1 MEKRLSERIEEY
13 VSSMKISLM
22 KKIDELGANEN
33 EKSELCQFIKSYDE
47 FQVEKA
53 DFQKRKRSQNTV
65 PSFLRCLSKRSDGE
79 QCSRRKK
86 EGCDFCGTHSKGSP
100 HGNFVENVVMKKVEV
115 WVQEICGIIYY
126 IDKEMNVY
134 KTEDIIN
141 NKPNPRVIA
150 KYEKNGEI
158 YSISEFKYN

>member
-1 MEKRLSERIEEY
+1 MEKRLSERIEDY
-13 VSSMKISLM
+13 VSSMKASLM
-22 KKIDELGANEN
+22 KKVEELGANEN

-150 KYEKNGEI
+150 TYEKNGEI
-158 YSISEFKYN
+158 YSISEFKHN

>member
-1 MEKRLSERIEEY
+1 MEKRLSERIEDY
-13 VSSMKISLM
+13 VSLMKSSLM
-22 KKIDELGANEN
+22 KKIDEMEGDDND
-33 EKSELCQFIKSYDE
+33 KTSLCEFIKSYDE
-47 FQVEKA
+47 FQVEKS

-141 NKPNPRVIA
+141 NKPNPRVVA

-158 YSISEFKYN
+158 YSISEFKCN

>member
-1 MEKRLSERIEEY
+1 MEKRLAE
-13 VSSMKISLM
+13 
-22 KKIDELGANEN
+22 KIDEYVGSLKNAFTQKINELGVSES
-33 EKSELCQFIKSYDE
+33 EKKELCNYINTYED
-47 FQVEKA
+47 FQVEKS

-86 EGCDFCGTHSKGSP
+86 EGCEFCGTHSKGSP

-115 WVQEICGIIYY
+115 WVQEICGILYY
-126 IDKEMNVY
+126 IDKEMNIY

-141 NKPNPRVIA
+141 NKPNPAVIA

-158 YSISEFKYN
+158 YSIREFKHN

>member
-1 MEKRLSERIEEY
+1 MEKRLSERIEDY
-13 VSSMKISLM
+13 VSSMKASLV
-22 KKIDELGANEN
+22 KKIEELGADEN
-33 EKSELCQFIKSYDE
+33 EKSDLCQFIKSYDE

-158 YSISEFKYN
+158 YSISEFKCN

>member
-1 MEKRLSERIEEY
+1 MEKRLSEKIEEY
-13 VSSMKISLM
+13 ISSMKTSLI
-22 KKIDELGANEN
+22 KKIDEMGSDESD
-33 EKSELCQFIKSYDE
+33 KIDLCQFIKSYED
-47 FQVEKA
+47 FQVEKS

-86 EGCDFCGTHSKGSP
+86 EDCDFCGTHSKGSP

-126 IDKEMNVY
+126 VDKEMNVY

-141 NKPNPRVIA
+141 NKPNPAVIA
-150 KYEKNGEI
+150 KYEKNNEI
-158 YSISEFKYN
+158 YSISEFKHN

>member
-1 MEKRLSERIEEY
+1 MEKRLSERIEDY
-13 VSSMKISLM
+13 VALMKTSLM
-22 KKIDELGANEN
+22 KKIDEIGANESD
-33 EKSELCQFIKSYDE
+33 KTVLYDFIKSYDE

-158 YSISEFKYN
+158 YSISEFKHN

>member
-1 MEKRLSERIEEY
+1 MEKRLSERIDDY
-13 VSSMKISLM
+13 VSSMKSSLI
-22 KKIDELGANEN
+22 KKIDEMECNET
-33 EKSELCQFIKSYDE
+33 EKSSLCAFIKSYDE
-47 FQVEKA
+47 FQVEKS

-86 EGCDFCGTHSKGSP
+86 EGCEFCGTHSKGSP

-141 NKPNPRVIA
+141 NKPNPIVIA
-150 KYEKNGEI
+150 KYVKNGEI
-158 YSISEFKYN
+158 YSISEFKHN

>member
-1 MEKRLSERIEEY
+1 MEKRLSDKIDEY
-13 VSSMKISLM
+13 TTSMKSSIL
-22 KKIDELGANEN
+22 KKIDEMGDD
-33 EKSELCQFIKSYDE
+33 SEELLQLSQFIKSYDD
-47 FQVEKA
+47 FQVEKS
-53 DFQKRKRSQNTV
+53 DFQKRKRTQNTI

-126 IDKEMNVY
+126 IDKEFNVY
-134 KTEDIIN
+134 RTEDIIN
-141 NKPNPRVIA
+141 SKPNPAIIA
-150 KYEKNGEI
+150 KYEKNGDI

>member
-1 MEKRLSERIEEY
+1 MEKRLSERIEDY
-13 VSSMKISLM
+13 VSLMKSSLM
-22 KKIDELGANEN
+22 KKIDEMEGDET
-33 EKSELCQFIKSYDE
+33 EKSSLCAFIKSYDE
-47 FQVEKA
+47 FQVEKS

-115 WVQEICGIIYY
+115 WVQEICGISYY
-126 IDKEMNVY
+126 VDKELNVY

-141 NKPNPRVIA
+141 NKPNPTVIA
-150 KYEKNGEI
+150 KYVKNGEI
-158 YSISEFKYN
+158 YSISEFKHN

>member
-1 MEKRLSERIEEY
+1 MEKRLSERIEDY
-13 VSSMKISLM
+13 VSSMKASLM
-22 KKIDELGANEN
+22 KKVEELDANEN
-33 EKSELCQFIKSYDE
+33 KKSELCQFIKSYDE

-150 KYEKNGEI
+150 TYEKNGEI
-158 YSISEFKYN
+158 YSISEFKHN

>member
-1 MEKRLSERIEEY
+1 MEKRLAERIEEY
-13 VSSMKISLM
+13 VSSMKSSLM
-22 KKIDELGANEN
+22 KKIDEMEGDEN
-33 EKSELCQFIKSYDE
+33 DKTSLCDFIKSYDE
-47 FQVEKA
+47 FQVEKS

-126 IDKEMNVY
+126 VDKEMNVY

-141 NKPNPRVIA
+141 NKPNPMVIA
-150 KYEKNGEI
+150 KYVKNGEM
-158 YSISEFKYN
+158 YSISEFKHN

>member
-1 MEKRLSERIEEY
+1 MEKRLSERIEDY
-13 VSSMKISLM
+13 VSSMKTSLM
-22 KKIDELGANEN
+22 KKIEEMGPDETDKTA
-33 EKSELCQFIKSYDE
+33 LCQFIKSYDE

-141 NKPNPRVIA
+141 NKPNPRVVA
-150 KYEKNGEI
+150 KYEKNGEL
-158 YSISEFKYN
+158 YSISEFKHN

>member
-1 MEKRLSERIEEY
+1 MEKRLSERIEDY
-13 VSSMKISLM
+13 VSSMKTSLM
-22 KKIDELGANEN
+22 KKINEMDTN
-33 EKSELCQFIKSYDE
+33 ETDKTVLCEFIKSYSE

-65 PSFLRCLSKRSDGE
+65 PAFLRCLSKRSDGE

-158 YSISEFKYN
+158 YSISEFKHN